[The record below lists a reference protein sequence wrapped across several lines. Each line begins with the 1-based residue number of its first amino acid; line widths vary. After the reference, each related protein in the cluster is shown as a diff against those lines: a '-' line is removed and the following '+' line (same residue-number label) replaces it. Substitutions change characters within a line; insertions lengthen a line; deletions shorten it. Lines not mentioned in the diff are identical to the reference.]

1 MTPPPVSLS
10 KTIAPSGQETGGG
23 MKVLVSDPLAQ
34 SCIDEMKNA
43 GLDVT
48 VKTGLKSP
56 EVAEI
61 IAPFEVLAVRSGTKV
76 TAQVID
82 AAKNLKLIV
91 RAGVGLDNVD
101 AEAARK
107 KGIRVENTPHATTTT
122 VAEHTMA
129 LMLSLVRR
137 IPQAFASLQKGEW
150 DRKTF
155 QGVELRGK
163 TLGIVGLGR
172 IGQEVGKRAKAFGMA
187 VIAHDTV
194 IGSEVAEA
202 LEIELVPLEDLI
214 KKSDLVSL
222 HLPLTDATRHLFDK
236 AMMSKMK
243 KGSYLINASRGGIVD
258 EIALAE
264 MLQNGQLAGCALDVF
279 EEEPPKGPHPLL
291 KLPQVIAVPHLGAMT
306 KEGQERAGAEAA
318 HLIIEFAKSHG

>member
-1 MTPPPVSLS
+1 M
-10 KTIAPSGQETGGG
+10 

-34 SCIDEMKNA
+34 SCIDEMKRA

-101 AEAARK
+101 AEAAHR

-129 LMLSLVRR
+129 LMLSLARR
-137 IPQAFASLQKGEW
+137 IPQAFSSLQKGEW

-155 QGVELRGK
+155 QGTELREK
-163 TLGIVGLGR
+163 MLGIVGLGR
-172 IGQEVGKRAKAFGMA
+172 IGQEVAKRAKAFGMT
-187 VIAHDTV
+187 VIAHDNV
-194 IGSEVAEA
+194 VSSEVAEA
-202 LEIELVPLEDLI
+202 LEIELVPMEDLI
-214 KKSDLVSL
+214 KKCDFISL

-236 AMMSKMK
+236 TLMSKMK
-243 KGSYLINASRGGIVD
+243 KGAYLINASRGGIVD
-258 EIALAE
+258 EAALAE
-264 MLQNGQLAGCALDVF
+264 LLSNGHLAGCALDVF
-279 EEEPPKGPHPLL
+279 EEEPPKKENPLL

-318 HLIIEFAKSHG
+318 RLIIDFAKSHG

>member
-1 MTPPPVSLS
+1 
-10 KTIAPSGQETGGG
+10 

-34 SCIDEMKNA
+34 SCIDEMKKA

-48 VKTGLKSP
+48 VKTGLKP
-56 EVAEI
+56 QEVAEI

-101 AEAARK
+101 AEAAIK

-122 VAEHTMA
+122 VAEHTLA
-129 LMLSLVRR
+129 LMLSLARR
-137 IPQAFASLQKGEW
+137 IPQAFASLQRGEW

-172 IGQEVGKRAKAFGMA
+172 IGQEVAKRAKVFGMT
-187 VIAHDTV
+187 VIAHDSV
-194 IGSEVAEA
+194 VNSEVAEA
-202 LEIELVPLEDLI
+202 LEIELMPLEDLI
-214 KKSDLVSL
+214 KKSDFVSL
-222 HLPLTDATRHLFDK
+222 HLPLTDATHHLFDK
-236 AMMSKMK
+236 TLMAKMK
-243 KGSYLINASRGGIVD
+243 KDSYLVNASRGGIVD
-258 EIALAE
+258 EEALAE
-264 MLQNGQLAGCALDVF
+264 MLKAGQLAGAALDVF
-279 EEEPPKGPHPLL
+279 EVEPPKGTHPLL

-306 KEGQERAGAEAA
+306 QEGQERAGAEAA
-318 HLIIEFAKSHG
+318 HLIIAFAKSFHG